1 MKFFLK
7 TIVTYVILTISL
19 QTAAHEGHAQDM
31 PVNVQAPKGGVIKSL
46 EETHVEV
53 VTKGKDVRIYLY
65 DKDLKPQ
72 DVTKFK
78 VTAQAELPK
87 SKKKE
92 AVSLVPKESYLE
104 ASFDAKGAH
113 RYTLILTVVDPKT
126 GHDDIL
132 KFTIEP
138 RK

>member
-1 MKFFLK
+1 MKK
-7 TIVTYVILTISL
+7 TFTKLAMALLLSL
-19 QTAAHEGHAQDM
+19 SFGAYAHEGHDHDS
-31 PVNVQAPKGGVIKSL
+31 PKNVQAPKGGVIKSL
-46 EETHVEV
+46 EETMVEV
-53 VTKGKDVRIYLY
+53 VSKGKDVKIYLY

-72 DVTKFK
+72 EVAAYK

-87 SKKKE
+87 AKKKE
-92 AVSLVPKESYLE
+92 EVVLTAKGNYFES
-104 ASFDAKGAH
+104 SFDAKGAH

-126 GHDDIL
+126 GHDDSL